1 MYSLDAGF
9 RLIMAI
15 IYTVELIGSRKW
27 AAFIS
32 AEWSPPLAGR
42 RQAIRKIKTGYE
54 MGEENPTPIILK
66 AFRYQFPFNV

>member
-1 MYSLDAGF
+1 
-9 RLIMAI
+9 RLMMAI
-15 IYTVELIGSRKW
+15 IYTVESIGSRKC

-54 MGEENPTPIILK
+54 MSEENPTPIILK